1 VLNCSTANNECI
13 TSERSV
19 RGPKQLAGQNVNIHC
34 LAAFKVEASIGR
46 LKLKRELVLWSGN
59 EAERDTQEMRR
70 EGA

>member
-1 VLNCSTANNECI
+1 
-13 TSERSV
+13 
-19 RGPKQLAGQNVNIHC
+19 VNIHC

-46 LKLKRELVLWSGN
+46 LKSKRELVLWSGN